1 MSCRDGGGVRSSTAV
16 ANERRVLCVF
26 PHYTP
31 AFGTFNHAYRL
42 MKGVR
47 AFMPPQGLLLFAAYL
62 PQKWQVRFIDENIR
76 RAREADYEWADI
88 VAVSGMHVQAE
99 QIHWIAAGAHAAGKV
114 VVLGGP
120 SVSASPEMYLEFD
133 YLHIGEIGDATDRL
147 IAHLDETL
155 TPPMTQIRFES
166 RERLPLEQFPVP
178 AYDLIPLK
186 NYLMLTVQFS
196 SGCPYLCEFCDIPN
210 LYGRQPRF
218 KTPAQIAAELD
229 VMLRQ
234 RGHPPVVY
242 FVDDNFIGNRKAAK
256 DMLPHLIAWQ
266 KERGYPLQF
275 VCEATLNIAKQTE
288 ILRLMRE
295 ACFLNV
301 FVGIETPEADAL
313 KAMRKEQNAAVPML
327 ESIKTLNGYGLEVVS
342 GIILGLDTDSDD
354 TEGRLRDFIEL
365 SQIPML
371 TINLLQALPKTPLWD
386 RLARAGRIDDD
397 PRRESNVRFLRPY
410 EEVVSMWR
418 RAIAHAYDPER
429 LFARFA
435 HQIDATYANRRI
447 VPVRGKLTWANLS
460 NAAVMAWRVVLHIGI
475 LSDYRKP
482 FWRAARH
489 ALRRGQIDALLGIAF
504 VAHHL
509 IQFTREALRG
519 EQNASYYST
528 KVRTSYRRERK
539 SAALREP
546 A

>member
-1 MSCRDGGGVRSSTAV
+1 MRRGRQGGCVRSSVPV

-62 PQKWQVRFIDENIR
+62 PEKWQVRFIDENIR
-76 RAREADYEWADI
+76 RARQADYEWADI

-114 VVLGGP
+114 AVLGGP

-166 RERLPLEQFPVP
+166 RERLPLEQFPIP

-242 FVDDNFIGNRKAAK
+242 FVDDNFIGNRKA
-256 DMLPHLIAWQ
+256 
-266 KERGYPLQF
+266 
-275 VCEATLNIAKQTE
+275 T
-288 ILRLMRE
+288 
-295 ACFLNV
+295 
-301 FVGIETPEADAL
+301 
-313 KAMRKEQNAAVPML
+313 
-327 ESIKTLNGYGLEVVS
+327 
-342 GIILGLDTDSDD
+342 
-354 TEGRLRDFIEL
+354 
-365 SQIPML
+365 
-371 TINLLQALPKTPLWD
+371 
-386 RLARAGRIDDD
+386 
-397 PRRESNVRFLRPY
+397 
-410 EEVVSMWR
+410 
-418 RAIAHAYDPER
+418 
-429 LFARFA
+429 
-435 HQIDATYANRRI
+435 
-447 VPVRGKLTWANLS
+447 
-460 NAAVMAWRVVLHIGI
+460 
-475 LSDYRKP
+475 
-482 FWRAARH
+482 
-489 ALRRGQIDALLGIAF
+489 
-504 VAHHL
+504 
-509 IQFTREALRG
+509 
-519 EQNASYYST
+519 
-528 KVRTSYRRERK
+528 
-539 SAALREP
+539 
-546 A
+546 